1 MGPLILQHAI
11 SMGGCNNA
19 RGIDSFRKRKNPA
32 NSLENAGFSSIGPAG
47 FEPTTS
53 TTLRLKHTDSG
64 PTKTKEKR
72 EIRILLHQRLHL
84 ESIAAQLRE
93 QLSPD
98 ELRDLIALLSYK

>member
-1 MGPLILQHAI
+1 M
-11 SMGGCNNA
+11 CNYTFFHWIDA
-19 RGIDSFRKRKNPA
+19 LGKRLPGIDLSTIRLVERK
-32 NSLENAGFSSIGPAG
+32 IGPAG

-53 TTLRLKHTDSG
+53 TTPRLKHTDSG

-93 QLSPD
+93 QLSVN
-98 ELRDLIALLSYK
+98 ELRDFIAILNGGGAKST